1 MSEDLNQMKVDKL
14 NKVLAIV
21 LVLSACSSGSGN
33 FTAATGLDEYTKSI
47 AAVVALTVMT
57 NN

>member
-1 MSEDLNQMKVDKL
+1 MKVDKL
-14 NKVLAIV
+14 NKVLAVV
-21 LVLSACSSGSGN
+21 LILSACSSGTSN
-33 FTAATGLDEYTKSI
+33 LTTATGLDAVTNSV

>member
-1 MSEDLNQMKVDKL
+1 MDKL
-14 NKVLAIV
+14 NKVLAIT
-21 LVLSACSSGSGN
+21 LILTACSSGTGK
-33 FTAATGLDEYTKSI
+33 FTPATGLDELTKSI

>member
-1 MSEDLNQMKVDKL
+1 MKVDKL
-14 NKVLAIV
+14 NKVL
-21 LVLSACSSGSGN
+21 LVALILSACSSGTSN
-33 FTAATGLDEYTKSI
+33 FTSATGVDEFTMSI